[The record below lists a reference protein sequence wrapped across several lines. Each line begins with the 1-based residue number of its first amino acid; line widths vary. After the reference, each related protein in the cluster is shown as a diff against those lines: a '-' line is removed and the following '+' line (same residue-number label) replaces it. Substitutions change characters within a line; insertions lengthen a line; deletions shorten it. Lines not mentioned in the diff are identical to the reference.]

1 MCVHAQSCPTLCDP
15 VDCSPPGS
23 SVHGIFPG
31 KNTGIGCHFLLQG
44 IFLTQGSKPCLL
56 HWQAD
61 SLPLSHLGSPTAAHS
76 TLSNGHCLKQK
87 FFSVFL
93 HVQVSG
99 MTHVLFLTKNQDPRG
114 NCEGQN
120 VKEQGLN
127 FSSCFIPSLLY
138 GSR

>member
-1 MCVHAQSCPTLCDP
+1 MCVHAQSCLTLCDP

-61 SLPLSHLGSPTAAHS
+61 SLPLSHPGSPTAAHS